1 MLFLQEIRLVADT
14 GEFPFSLPVFRDF
27 DALSFEA
34 SVTFLVG
41 ENGSGKSTLLEI
53 VAAALRLPSM
63 TQRAIDAHPLMEVAR
78 EAAAGFRFVR
88 RGAGRRGFYFRADDV
103 TGFLQAI
110 RRDAEEHRDLAR
122 HFEATLPEGWGR
134 DRAAGMA
141 RAQGQAFAE
150 RYGEDPFAQSHGEL
164 FLALF
169 KARLTAPGLYLLDE
183 PEVPLSPTNQLAL
196 LAMIRDAA
204 ADGAQFVIA
213 THSPIL
219 MALPGAVILDMDV
232 SPPAAVAWD
241 DVEHVALTRA
251 FLSHPESFLR
261 RL

>member
-1 MLFLQEIRLVADT
+1 MRFLHEIRLVADT

-27 DALSFEA
+27 ETLRFEA
-34 SVTFLVG
+34 PVTFFVG
-41 ENGSGKSTLLEI
+41 ENGCGKSTLLEI
-53 VAAALRLPSM
+53 VAGALRLPSL
-63 TQRAIDAHPLMEVAR
+63 TQRSIDTHPLMEVAR
-78 EAAAGFRFVR
+78 EAARGFRFVR
-88 RGAGRRGFYFRADDV
+88 QGSKHSGFYFRADDV
-103 TGFLQAI
+103 TGFLQSI
-110 RRDAEEHRDLAR
+110 RRNAEEHGELAR
-122 HFEATLPEGWGR
+122 HFQATLPEGWGR
-134 DRAAGMA
+134 DRAVGMA
-141 RAQGQAFAE
+141 QAQGRALAE

-204 ADGAQFVIA
+204 AEGSQFVIA

-219 MALPGAVILDMDV
+219 MALPGAVILDMDG
-232 SPPAAVAWD
+232 SPPTPVAWD

-251 FLSHPESFLR
+251 FLSHPDSFLR